1 MTEHP
6 PKPAK
11 PKPCPKAQP
20 RSERRQHVLELL
32 SVEQPRTGEEIG
44 FFTGIPQTQIA
55 SVLILMERAC
65 LVRRVVRGRHRGKAP
80 ATGDIGPSLWSLRCW
95 KGGAP

>member
-1 MTEHP
+1 MTETPTKP
-6 PKPAK
+6 PK

-32 SVEQPRTGEEIG
+32 TVDQPRTSEEIG
-44 FFTGIPQTQIA
+44 FFTGIPQSQIA
-55 SVLILMERAC
+55 SVLIPMERAC
-65 LVRRVVRGRHRGKAP
+65 LLRRVVRGRARGKAP

-95 KGGAP
+95 NGEQP